1 MRMKNFLYF
10 VLVLGVL
17 FDIGAGTYL
26 WQLIA
31 ERNNQRIDVR
41 SEVSKAR
48 ESPREISKPRS
59 RPTYTLH

>member
-31 ERNNQRIDVR
+31 ERNAQRIDGR
-41 SEVSKAR
+41 SEISKAR
-48 ESPREISKPRS
+48 ESPREIKKARS
-59 RPTYTLH
+59 RPTYTLY